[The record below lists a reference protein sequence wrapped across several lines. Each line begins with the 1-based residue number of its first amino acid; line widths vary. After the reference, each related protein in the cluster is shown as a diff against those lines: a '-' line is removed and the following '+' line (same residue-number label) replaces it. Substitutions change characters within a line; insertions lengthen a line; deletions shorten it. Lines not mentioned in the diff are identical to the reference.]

1 MKLFVIEEWVD
12 GWMPRYLQKGDFRW
26 VLTKAQLLVGPCIR
40 VRRVKTPAEH
50 DPYLHLNTIGNRLT
64 RTEWVN

>member
-12 GWMPRYLQKGDFRW
+12 RWMPRYLQKGEFRW

-40 VRRVKTPAEH
+40 VRRVKTPAEC
-50 DPYLHLNTIGNRLT
+50 DQYRHLNIIGDLAARVK
-64 RTEWVN
+64 WVN